1 MSNSSSQ
8 ARAPNAGLNQLLVNP
23 YPLLSSCCLLEPPD
37 STLLADL
44 IEKIR
49 SSRSSTVSSNRYE
62 VRPQHPIG
70 ASSDTRTDQEQDEA
84 GKMELQSTM
93 DYLEK
98 INVSLENVELFV
110 ALEIVQ
116 APTIGEITKQG
127 FVEGWKKAR

>member
-1 MSNSSSQ
+1 
-8 ARAPNAGLNQLLVNP
+8 
-23 YPLLSSCCLLEPPD
+23 
-37 STLLADL
+37 
-44 IEKIR
+44 
-49 SSRSSTVSSNRYE
+49 
-62 VRPQHPIG
+62 
-70 ASSDTRTDQEQDEA
+70 
-84 GKMELQSTM
+84 MELQSTM

>member
-1 MSNSSSQ
+1 
-8 ARAPNAGLNQLLVNP
+8 
-23 YPLLSSCCLLEPPD
+23 
-37 STLLADL
+37 
-44 IEKIR
+44 
-49 SSRSSTVSSNRYE
+49 
-62 VRPQHPIG
+62 
-70 ASSDTRTDQEQDEA
+70 
-84 GKMELQSTM
+84 M